1 MLGPPSINSIS
12 IAVIEALASTIIVVP
27 AVLALSIA
35 FLFKDMN
42 DKGRSSEWLE
52 SLCLSFS
59 TWKGHHDSSACA
71 AFQLFDWEIAM
82 REGLRSAKKTQ
93 SSPLSLA
100 LSNLAAKIYKY

>member
-12 IAVIEALASTIIVVP
+12 IAVIEALASTSIIVVP

-82 REGLRSAKKTQ
+82 REGLRSPKKTIFA
-93 SSPLSLA
+93 LVLA